1 MENKPKQYPFVF
13 KILFDKRRDVEAE
26 LNHWNELKNHTDTMI
41 ARQANGNIPSCI
53 HRLEELKQVLLILV
67 DQK

>member
-1 MENKPKQYPFVF
+1 MENKPKQYPFVS
-13 KILFDKRRDVEAE
+13 KILFDKYRDVEAE
-26 LNHWNELKNHTDTMI
+26 LKNWNELKNSTNPMI